1 MGLGGTLEGFG
12 VSQWL
17 YEYVLD
23 RAWDLKQ
30 SDEQWLRTLA
40 NRHVGKE
47 DASIQEAFRMLADDI
62 YVKTT
67 YSGICPIAC
76 IHPCLEGNWRWTTL
90 PEVPYT
96 FEQIGQVWAKL
107 LESPADTDW
116 YKFDIVNIGSE
127 VIKLAFPAERDA
139 FSQCYYRRDLEG
151 LKRHANNM
159 RHLYDMW
166 EELLA
171 CHSSFSL
178 KNWIDASRT
187 WGDTPEEKDY
197 YENCARVILT
207 SWGGTGQLTDYA
219 NRQWS
224 GLVNN
229 YYRARWEMFWEEII
243 ADVEG
248 TGPEFDQKAFEKRI
262 RAFELDFG
270 EPEHPLDWTD
280 APEDAYRTAC
290 KIACELGII
299 DKSPIAVVPEPVTA
313 VQTTGFTLLDE
324 GASIYADSPELKN
337 LIKPFN
343 ELNAKYGARV
353 WKSTSKEG
361 NARLVLTTDNTLTEE
376 AYTLDSK
383 PMEGKIFISGGSA
396 HGVWNGLMTV
406 LQLTKQNP
414 NQIHGMHIED
424 APAFAYRGVH
434 FDVCRHFFGVEDIK
448 DYLDILA
455 IHKINT
461 FHWHLTE
468 DQGWRIEIKKYPKLV
483 EVGSKRKETLIGPLY
498 AMIGYDGIPYEG
510 HYTQAQA
517 REIVKYA
524 AQRQITVIPEIE
536 MPGHAVAALASYPEL
551 GCLGKDHDYEVWTRW
566 GVSPE
571 LFCAGKEE
579 TFKFLADVLDEICE
593 IFPSEYIHIGGD
605 EAKKDRWKVCPAC
618 QQRIK
623 DEGLKD
629 ESELQSYFI
638 KRIESYL
645 NTKGRKIIGWD
656 EILEGGVS
664 RTATVMSWRGTK
676 GGIEAAKLGNDV
688 IMTPSDYYY
697 LDHFQTADP
706 VKNKEPLAIGGY
718 TSLKKSYSFDPF
730 DQLTDYESQF
740 IKGIQCNLW
749 TEYIPDYK
757 QAQHMLLPRLAALS
771 EVAWSNFHRTSYDQF
786 VERVETSLLP
796 LYDSAEYNY
805 ADYAFQNP
813 PIE

>member
-1 MGLGGTLEGFG
+1 M
-12 VSQWL
+12 
-17 YEYVLD
+17 
-23 RAWDLKQ
+23 
-30 SDEQWLRTLA
+30 
-40 NRHVGKE
+40 
-47 DASIQEAFRMLADDI
+47 
-62 YVKTT
+62 
-67 YSGICPIAC
+67 
-76 IHPCLEGNWRWTTL
+76 
-90 PEVPYT
+90 
-96 FEQIGQVWAKL
+96 
-107 LESPADTDW
+107 
-116 YKFDIVNIGSE
+116 
-127 VIKLAFPAERDA
+127 
-139 FSQCYYRRDLEG
+139 
-151 LKRHANNM
+151 
-159 RHLYDMW
+159 
-166 EELLA
+166 
-171 CHSSFSL
+171 
-178 KNWIDASRT
+178 
-187 WGDTPEEKDY
+187 
-197 YENCARVILT
+197 
-207 SWGGTGQLTDYA
+207 
-219 NRQWS
+219 
-224 GLVNN
+224 
-229 YYRARWEMFWEEII
+229 
-243 ADVEG
+243 
-248 TGPEFDQKAFEKRI
+248 
-262 RAFELDFG
+262 
-270 EPEHPLDWTD
+270 
-280 APEDAYRTAC
+280 
-290 KIACELGII
+290 
-299 DKSPIAVVPEPVTA
+299 PEPVTA

-324 GASIYADSPELKN
+324 GAAIYADSPELKN

-605 EAKKDRWKVCPAC
+605 EARKDRWKVCPAC

-664 RTATVMSWRGTK
+664 KTATVMSWRGTK

-706 VKNKEPLAIGGY
+706 EKNGEPLAIGGY